1 LTEISRNSNILKE
14 LHTKKT
20 CFVAKQSHMQS
31 KQKGR
36 SIMPREYKIKLKRG
50 VIFTAFKN
58 LLKGFKKKPQ
68 IVYLGEDEVENQAIF
83 IANHSAASGPLTY
96 ELFFP
101 KYFIPWGT
109 HEMCGNYKM
118 RWNYLYHIFYR
129 QKLKYSRV
137 KSFILA
143 TTFGL
148 ISKFLYN
155 ATGLIGTY
163 KDNRLTSTF
172 KRSFQVLDKK
182 LALLIFP
189 EDSSHGYHE
198 KPTAFFKGF
207 LSLSKLYFKKSQ
219 IDLPIYNVY
228 FSKAK
233 NKLVID
239 KPVKI
244 NEMLNQGISE
254 EQISH
259 ALLNRSHQLFD
270 EHIS

>member
-1 LTEISRNSNILKE
+1 
-14 LHTKKT
+14 
-20 CFVAKQSHMQS
+20 
-31 KQKGR
+31 
-36 SIMPREYKIKLKRG
+36 
-50 VIFTAFKN
+50 
-58 LLKGFKKKPQ
+58 
-68 IVYLGEDEVENQAIF
+68 
-83 IANHSAASGPLTY
+83 
-96 ELFFP
+96 
-101 KYFIPWGT
+101 
-109 HEMCGNYKM
+109 M